1 MEHDGSGGVDAL
13 AALVARAGDDDP
25 LQALEALA
33 AARRELERLEEVTVR
48 RARVRS
54 ASWASIALA
63 MGVTRQAAHQRF
75 RLSRWG
81 DR

>member
-1 MEHDGSGGVDAL
+1 MEVDDLKTLIGQAGGE
-13 AALVARAGDDDP
+13 DP
-25 LQALEALA
+25 LEALA
-33 AARRELERLEEVTVR
+33 ALAKARAELERLEEVQVR

-63 MGVTRQAAHQRF
+63 MGVSRQAAHQRY
-75 RLSRWG
+75 RLSRFG

>member
-1 MEHDGSGGVDAL
+1 MVAHDEEVAAL
-13 AALVARAGDDDP
+13 AALVARAADDDP
-25 LQALEALA
+25 LEALAALA
-33 AARRELERLEEVTVR
+33 AARRQLETLEELAVR

-63 MGVTRQAAHQRF
+63 MGVSKQAAHQRF
-75 RLSRWG
+75 RLCRWG

>member
-1 MEHDGSGGVDAL
+1 MEVGDLHTLISQAGGE
-13 AALVARAGDDDP
+13 DP
-25 LQALEALA
+25 LEALA
-33 AARRELERLEEVTVR
+33 ALAKARAELERLEALQVR

-63 MGVTRQAAHQRF
+63 MGVSRQAAHQRF
-75 RLSRWG
+75 GLRRFG

>member
-1 MEHDGSGGVDAL
+1 MRT
-13 AALVARAGDDDP
+13 LVGRAGGDDP
-25 LQALEALA
+25 LEALEALA
-33 AARRELERLEEVTVR
+33 KARAELERLEELQVR

-63 MGVTRQAAHQRF
+63 MGVSRQAAHQRF
-75 RLSRWG
+75 GLRRFG

>member
-1 MEHDGSGGVDAL
+1 MGTRDGEVETL
-13 AALVARAGDDDP
+13 AALVARAADDDP
-25 LQALEALA
+25 LQALAALA
-33 AARRELERLEEVTVR
+33 AARRELETLEELAVR

-63 MGVTRQAAHQRF
+63 MGVTKQAAHQRF
-75 RLSRWG
+75 RLSRWS